1 MGFICHLCQFNFKY
15 KQSLQKHLRE
25 ERCCSVLLSDLEQLN
40 EKIHDFNQINK
51 ELEIKCTDLTY
62 KYNDVKKVFSDL
74 EIKYHKIE
82 INYDEI
88 QLQNQ
93 NLIQKQSILQEE
105 YTKLKSE
112 YQDLEKKYKDLLV
125 NSQVSPRIE
134 SSSQFIS
141 GGTQNQ
147 MMNFNIKIEINPITN
162 LKLDYIEPEIMKTL
176 VEKYDSCNN
185 KNPERLNILLSDYI
199 KNVIY
204 NKDYPENH
212 AVKYVKKKPPTYNCI
227 IKDENGNTIQV
238 IKQLKDTCELLSDP
252 MLNNLKIKLTEFL
265 KKYKKD
271 EEFDYEMYEDTIQ
284 QLRKELNKKTVK
296 KALSSVLQNDILND
310 IEMKFDISMNEIK
323 I

>member
-1 MGFICHLCQFNFKY
+1 MGFICHLCQFDFKY

-25 ERCCSVLLSDLEQLN
+25 ERCQSILLSNLEQLN
-40 EKIHDFNQINK
+40 ETLKTNK
-51 ELEIKCTDLTY
+51 ELEIKNKDLTY
-62 KYNDVKKVFSDL
+62 KYNNVKKEIIDL
-74 EIKYHKIE
+74 EV
-82 INYDEI
+82 
-88 QLQNQ
+88 QNQ
-93 NLIQKQSILQEE
+93 DLIQKQSILHKE

-112 YQDLEKKYKDLLV
+112 YQDLEKKYKDLF
-125 NSQVSPRIE
+125 NSSQIHSQVNTNTIL
-134 SSSQFIS
+134 

-176 VEKYDSCNN
+176 VETYDCSQN
-185 KNPERLNILLSDYI
+185 KNPERLNLLLSNYI
-199 KNVIY
+199 KNVIC

-284 QLRKELNKKTVK
+284 QLRKELNNKTVK
-296 KALSSVLQNDILND
+296 KALSSVLQNDILNN

-323 I
+323 T

>member
-1 MGFICHLCQFNFKY
+1 MGFICHLCQFDFKY

-25 ERCCSVLLSDLEQLN
+25 ERCQSILLSNLEQLN
-40 EKIHDFNQINK
+40 ETLKTNK
-51 ELEIKCTDLTY
+51 ELEIKNKDLTY
-62 KYNDVKKVFSDL
+62 KYNNVKKEIIDL
-74 EIKYHKIE
+74 EV
-82 INYDEI
+82 
-88 QLQNQ
+88 QNQ
-93 NLIQKQSILQEE
+93 DLIQKQSILQEE

-112 YQDLEKKYKDLLV
+112 YQDLEKKYKDLLD
-125 NSQVSPRIE
+125 NSQIH
-134 SSSQFIS
+134 SQVNTNTIL

-176 VEKYDSCNN
+176 VETYDCFQN
-185 KNPERLNILLSDYI
+185 KNPERLNLLLSNYI
-199 KNVIY
+199 KNVIC

-296 KALSSVLQNDILND
+296 KALSSVLQNDILNN

-323 I
+323 T